1 MAITNADIG
10 DVGEISRS
18 CLAYEKYVSKIF
30 GRTEVFRDIVSISR
44 INSISAESEL
54 KSDCTIEMFFDEK
67 SNPSS
72 DSEVSPS
79 ENLETFASN
88 VLRFWQKFLE
98 FGKLMY
104 CTTII

>member
-1 MAITNADIG
+1 M
-10 DVGEISRS
+10 
-18 CLAYEKYVSKIF
+18 F
-30 GRTEVFRDIVSISR
+30 GSVDVFRDIVSSSR
-44 INSISAESEL
+44 IDSISAESVP
-54 KSDCTIEMFFDEK
+54 KRDCTRQIFFDEK

-72 DSEVSPS
+72 DSDVSPS

-104 CTTII
+104 CTAII